1 MKQIATLILIL
12 FIAYS
17 CNPVQRVLKDP
28 IKMNEVASEMIRRG
42 YCSNDTTIITQVT
55 DTFFIYYDNVTDTMI
70 FDDENMCAFDTVLRS
85 GTRITFDHGF
95 LMINEKIKV
104 KNKVITK
111 TVDNFIRDTKIELL
125 LKKDIEIY
133 KDSVMMLQ
141 SQIFGLESMNDKL
154 QDKVTK
160 GKLYF
165 SGLVILILLWI
176 LYRMFK
182 AFKPI

>member
-1 MKQIATLILIL
+1 MKQIAALILIL

-17 CNPVQRVLKDP
+17 CNPVKQVFKDP
-28 IKMNEVASEMIRRG
+28 VKMNEVAEEMIRRG

-55 DTFFIYYDNVTDTMI
+55 DTFFIYYQDDLDTI
-70 FDDENMCAFDTVLRS
+70 LFGDDVCTFDTVLKS

-95 LMINEKIKV
+95 LMINEKIRV

-111 TVDNFIRDTKIELL
+111 TIDNFIRDTKIELL
-125 LKKDIEIY
+125 LKQDIETY

-154 QDKVTK
+154 QEKVTK

-165 SGLVILILLWI
+165 SGLLIIVVLWI

>member
-1 MKQIATLILIL
+1 MKQIAALILIL

-17 CNPVQRVLKDP
+17 CNPVKQVFKDP
-28 IKMNEVASEMIRRG
+28 VKMNEVAEEMIRRG

-55 DTFFIYYDNVTDTMI
+55 DTFFIYHEDIVDTIM
-70 FDDENMCAFDTVLRS
+70 FDEYACAFDTVLKS
-85 GTRITFDHGF
+85 GTRIVYDNGY
-95 LMINEKIKV
+95 LMINEKIRV
-104 KNKVITK
+104 RNIVTTK
-111 TVDNFIRDTKIELL
+111 KVDNFIRDTKIELL
-125 LKKDIEIY
+125 LKQDIETY

-141 SQIFGLESMNDKL
+141 SQIFSLESMNDKL

-165 SGLVILILLWI
+165 SGLIILVVLFI